1 MINAKRIM
9 KRVLIIAAV
18 TLFLAVAL
26 GSCKTSK
33 CPAYTKNTSNQTE
46 QIKV

>member
-1 MINAKRIM
+1 MINDRRIM

-33 CPAYTKNTSNQTE
+33 CPAYSKNTSTQTE